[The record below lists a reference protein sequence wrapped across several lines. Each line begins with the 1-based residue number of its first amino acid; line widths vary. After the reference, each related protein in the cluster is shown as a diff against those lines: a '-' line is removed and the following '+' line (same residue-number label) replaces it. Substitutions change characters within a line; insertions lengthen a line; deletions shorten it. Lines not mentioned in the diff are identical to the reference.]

1 MHQDLTTE
9 PSRVNTIESVPL
21 LVTKWLHNQTNQLV
35 PQNRNI
41 QPLLTELFECVIPN
55 NDNLTQQNLINF
67 YDTLKTRTGTTLFIL
82 KLWAHLALKD
92 TSSREVVISKMGS
105 LDSIHPSNTFRF
117 EPVGMLFKRYDAL
130 IKGIIQK
137 TTSPAN
143 NPSD

>member
-1 MHQDLTTE
+1 
-9 PSRVNTIESVPL
+9 
-21 LVTKWLHNQTNQLV
+21 
-35 PQNRNI
+35 
-41 QPLLTELFECVIPN
+41 
-55 NDNLTQQNLINF
+55 
-67 YDTLKTRTGTTLFIL
+67 
-82 KLWAHLALKD
+82 
-92 TSSREVVISKMGS
+92 MGS